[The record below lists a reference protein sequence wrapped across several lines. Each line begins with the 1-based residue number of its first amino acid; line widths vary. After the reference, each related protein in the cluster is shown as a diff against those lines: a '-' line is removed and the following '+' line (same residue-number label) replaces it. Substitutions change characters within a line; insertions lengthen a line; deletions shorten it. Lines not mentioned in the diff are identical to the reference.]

1 MRQEVG
7 WIRFSPPTFR
17 LYQKESMMQSKML
30 MLVAGTSLS
39 LAASAF
45 AQGGGTYSAD
55 TGFNIADASGD
66 NRLTIGGFA
75 MFRYNAS
82 FRDSDSVGDTNDL
95 ASGFSTPLTRLRA
108 SGTVGSRNLSYKVQ
122 ASFGGGSV
130 DDGSGSAV
138 DAGGFAQID
147 DAYGEYAFGNGWSFR
162 WGQFNLPVVREVVIG
177 AEDHL
182 GADFSVTSQ
191 FFGQGYSQGIQ
202 LGYASDT
209 FRFMGAIS
217 DGASTANTN
226 FTSGAEADYALSA
239 RGEFL
244 VVGSDWARFNNYTS
258 WQNSED
264 GALLGAAIHWQSGG
278 ETANTSD
285 ADILLATIDFTWEGA
300 GWNATGVG
308 YYRDIDA
315 AGSEST
321 DFGFMAQGGIFVAS
335 QWELFG
341 RYDGLFLDDEV
352 NAEDTLNF
360 LTLGA
365 NYYLFQDSNAAKFV
379 VSGIYAFEDTSGLL
393 STEGLGAGSDN
404 GLLGDTEEGEIALT
418 FQAQVRF

>member
-1 MRQEVG
+1 
-7 WIRFSPPTFR
+7 
-17 LYQKESMMQSKML
+17 MQSKML

-82 FRDSDSVGDTNDL
+82 FRDSDSVGDQDDL
-95 ASGFSTPLTRLRA
+95 TVGFNTPVTRLRA
-108 SGTVGSRNLSYKVQ
+108 SGTVGDRNLSYKIQ
-122 ASFGGGSV
+122 STFGQ
-130 DDGSGSAV
+130 DGVGA
-138 DAGGFAQID
+138 ID
-147 DAYGEYAFGNGWSFR
+147 DAFAEYAFGNGWSVR
-162 WGQFNLPVVREVVIG
+162 WGQFNLPVVREIIVG

-191 FFGQGYSQGIQ
+191 YFGQGYSQGIQ

-209 FRFMGAIS
+209 FRFMGAFS

-226 FTSGAEADYALSA
+226 FDSVSGGGNFGEADYALSA
-239 RGEFL
+239 RGEFML
-244 VVGSDWARFNNYTS
+244 VGSDWARFNNYTS

-278 ETANTSD
+278 ETGGTAD
-285 ADILLATIDFTWEGA
+285 ADVLLATVDFTWEGA
-300 GWNATGVG
+300 GWNATAVG
-308 YYRDIDA
+308 YYQNVDA
-315 AGSEST
+315 GGSNDVT
-321 DFGFMAQGGIFVAS
+321 DLGFMAQGGIFVAS

-341 RYDGLFLDDEV
+341 RYDGLFLDDDA
-352 NAEDTLNF
+352 NSEDTLNF

-379 VSGIYAFEDTSGLL
+379 VSGIYAFEDTSGVL
-393 STEGLGAGSDN
+393 TGSSANDN